1 MTRLTMLFIAVAF
14 VLPGAAFAM
23 PNNYTSGAQPRA
35 AQDLRAPDRGDGVI
49 LAAPGTTAPA
59 SALDKHGVDQAAAN
73 RKASA
78 MGAYYA
84 SFGATK
90 PLPAPVEQT
99 APVATDGNGLS
110 WTLAIGAGIALM
122 LAALGLG
129 VYAGRTIHPRHIGA

>member
-1 MTRLTMLFIAVAF
+1 MTRLTMLFIAVAL

-23 PNNYTSGAQPRA
+23 PNNDASGAQPRA
-35 AQDLRAPDRGDGVI
+35 AEDLRAPDRDGPI
-49 LAAPGTTAPA
+49 LAAPGTTAPS
-59 SALDKHGVDQAAAN
+59 SALDKHGVDQAAQQ
-73 RKASA
+73 RKWTA
-78 MGAYYA
+78 MGRYYA
-84 SFGATK
+84 SFGSPQ

>member
-1 MTRLTMLFIAVAF
+1 MTRLTMLFIAVAL

-23 PNNYTSGAQPRA
+23 PTNDVSGAQPQPLA
-35 AQDLRAPDRGDGVI
+35 TQDLRAPDRD
-49 LAAPGTTAPA
+49 PGTAA
-59 SALDKHGVDQAAAN
+59 ALDARLDKHGVDQAAAN

-90 PLPAPVEQT
+90 PLPAPVDEP
-99 APVATDGNGLS
+99 AAVATDGDGLS

>member
-1 MTRLTMLFIAVAF
+1 MTRLTMLLIAVAL

-23 PNNYTSGAQPRA
+23 PTNDVSGAQP
-35 AQDLRAPDRGDGVI
+35 QV
-49 LAAPGTTAPA
+49 T
-59 SALDKHGVDQAAAN
+59 LDKHGVDQAAAN

-78 MGAYYA
+78 VGAYYA
-84 SFGATK
+84 SFRATK
-90 PLPAPVEQT
+90 PLPAPVDEP
-99 APVATDGNGLS
+99 AAVATDGDGLS

>member
-1 MTRLTMLFIAVAF
+1 MTRLTMLFIAVAL

-23 PNNYTSGAQPRA
+23 PTNDVSGAQPQA
-35 AQDLRAPDRGDGVI
+35 AQDLRAPDRDP
-49 LAAPGTTAPA
+49 APHRPVAT
-59 SALDKHGVDQAAAN
+59 LDKHGVDQAAAN

-78 MGAYYA
+78 IGAYYA

-90 PLPAPVEQT
+90 PLPAPVEQP